1 METWSPGSVSVESK
15 SMQEQQFEETDSTP
29 SVINPNDPPWNSG
42 IAFLVWIGS
51 VLLIFL
57 VPGLILTPYL
67 LYSGAQSMNRHEMA
81 DFAVKD
87 PTAVLIQIAAIIPV
101 HLITFA
107 MCWIVVTKNR
117 KFPFL
122 KTLGWRSGGVRW
134 WHYIAILVAF
144 FTFAGVVGHY
154 LPEQENDLLRILKS
168 SRAAVYLV
176 TFLAVF
182 TAPFI
187 EEVVYRGVLFSAF
200 QRTAGTPTAILLVT
214 LLFALVHFP
223 QYYPSF
229 STMILL
235 TVLSLIL
242 TLVRA
247 KTNNLLPCV
256 ILHLIFNLLQSIA
269 LILNPELYPQ
279 TSLPLDQTACLMFF
293 PK

>member
-1 METWSPGSVSVESK
+1 
-15 SMQEQQFEETDSTP
+15 MQEKQFDETDSTR
-29 SVINPNDPPWNSG
+29 SEVNPNDPPWNSG

-57 VPGLILTPYL
+57 VPGLILAPYL
-67 LYSGAQSMNRHEMA
+67 LSSGAQGMNRHEMA

-87 PTAVLIQIAAIIPV
+87 PTAVLIQIASIVPA

-122 KTLGWRSGGVRW
+122 KTLGWRSGGMRW

-144 FTFAGVVGHY
+144 FAFAGTVGYY

-182 TAPFI
+182 TAPLI

-200 QRTAGTPTAILLVT
+200 QRTAGTPTAIFLVT
-214 LLFALVHFP
+214 LLFAIVHFP

-242 TLVRA
+242 TLIRA
-247 KTNNLLPCV
+247 WTNNLLPCV

-269 LILNPELYPQ
+269 LILNPELHPQ